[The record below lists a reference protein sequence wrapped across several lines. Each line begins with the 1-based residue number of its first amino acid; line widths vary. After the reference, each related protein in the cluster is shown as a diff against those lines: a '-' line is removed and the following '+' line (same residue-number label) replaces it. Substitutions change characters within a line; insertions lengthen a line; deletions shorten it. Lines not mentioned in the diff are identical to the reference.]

1 MSWTPISRRMNPY
14 LGIVRTAAGHSGTV
28 ACPTFMERQMS
39 RIDYRLFGIRE
50 PDAFETGL
58 SWEEVLVWIRISK
71 QH

>member
-1 MSWTPISRRMNPY
+1 
-14 LGIVRTAAGHSGTV
+14 
-28 ACPTFMERQMS
+28 MS
-39 RIDYRLFGIRE
+39 RIDYKLFGIRE